1 MELIDLLKKI
11 TIYDSVDGQ
20 SNSKFERGSDIS
32 NQYLD
37 IPQPMP
43 IYHSEEELDTSE
55 VDVVKL
61 RCMGDYMEYILQ
73 NKLEKLQYTTLSHNV
88 FLKTVDKFLP
98 EYTDYDEVVFLKLGE
113 DDKPIPVESCWIKLY
128 KVNTYYTKHL
138 LYTSSGIWSIGLNS
152 FKVSAGPKRSYSS
165 ITKPTKKTRED
176 MQVLYKNRFNELIQK
191 SKPKARET
199 RLVHLILNPL
209 GPFFLDVDGAIKKV
223 YGTYVNPSNFDK
235 KKFLTSKLF
244 RNTFMSELSMLLP
257 TLTKA
262 VQKAI
267 PPEQMASYLQQIV
280 EKSIGNESSK
290 ESMERLKDVMKIA
303 YEDPMAG
310 KRATVNLI
318 SDASFTENKTLPE
331 QTEKT
336 EDEIEQSRQ
345 ELDYPSSFIMSE
357 LPDGIEETIP
367 DESDK

>member
-1 MELIDLLKKI
+1 
-11 TIYDSVDGQ
+11 
-20 SNSKFERGSDIS
+20 
-32 NQYLD
+32 
-37 IPQPMP
+37 
-43 IYHSEEELDTSE
+43 
-55 VDVVKL
+55 
-61 RCMGDYMEYILQ
+61 
-73 NKLEKLQYTTLSHNV
+73 
-88 FLKTVDKFLP
+88 
-98 EYTDYDEVVFLKLGE
+98 
-113 DDKPIPVESCWIKLY
+113 
-128 KVNTYYTKHL
+128 
-138 LYTSSGIWSIGLNS
+138 
-152 FKVSAGPKRSYSS
+152 
-165 ITKPTKKTRED
+165 
-176 MQVLYKNRFNELIQK
+176 
-191 SKPKARET
+191 
-199 RLVHLILNPL
+199 
-209 GPFFLDVDGAIKKV
+209 
-223 YGTYVNPSNFDK
+223 
-235 KKFLTSKLF
+235 
-244 RNTFMSELSMLLP
+244 MSELSMLLP